1 MAQAANNAE
10 EEKNYAAQEEAV
22 LRMRGMLEDEATANK
37 NAYAKAIMEE
47 NKRMA

>member
-1 MAQAANNAE
+1 
-10 EEKNYAAQEEAV
+10 
-22 LRMRGMLEDEATANK
+22 MLEDEATANK